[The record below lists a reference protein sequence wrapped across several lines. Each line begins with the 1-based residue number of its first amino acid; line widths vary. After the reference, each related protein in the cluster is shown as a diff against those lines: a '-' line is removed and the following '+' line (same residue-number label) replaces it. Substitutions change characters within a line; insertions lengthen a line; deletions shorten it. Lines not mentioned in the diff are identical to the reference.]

1 MVRGARRRVPRSL
14 LVSAVALGW
23 IGCGGDPL
31 GSEPVGQVSEALT
44 IIRNMTDL
52 RNMAQNLSGNYILA
66 GYITMEPNEPLFVP
80 IGSPFNPFRGTFDG
94 AGFTI
99 SNLRIQTNGGFYTGL
114 FGATD
119 GAVLDRVLLNDVNVS
134 GGSFTGAIVGTM
146 VRTTIRD
153 SWVTGTVSCPTTS
166 PSSWAV
172 GMAVGRAGDFS
183 RVERSQATGTITG
196 RSRTIG
202 GFFGEIVTIGFDDEN
217 GYGPPAKIAEVF
229 TNVNVNPTIPF
240 GGGDV
245 VAGGLVGYVQ
255 GAEIEDINCVGPVRG
270 RGAVGGVV
278 GRAKNDHPDSIQN
291 IITDVV
297 SRGSVTA
304 VGSSPA
310 GPIGSWIGFA
320 PRCIA
325 FYDLSTDSGTPAPTN
340 DIWCNAG
347 FGSLELKAPHQD
359 PLNPSN
365 WATRDVGMFHKAT
378 QITQEMIDNDGW
390 EQCQLSSGSDGDWGF
405 GTCGDTEGW
414 AWSLNTDSQYN
425 TLVRIPNP
433 DVQPK

>member
-1 MVRGARRRVPRSL
+1 MTQSKGNRHMVRGARRRVPRSL
-14 LVSAVALGW
+14 FVSAVALGW
-23 IGCGGDPL
+23 IGCGGEPL

-119 GAVLDRVLLNDVNVS
+119 GAALDRILLNNVNVS

-153 SWVTGTVSCPTTS
+153 SWVTGTVSCPTSS

-196 RSRTIG
+196 RASTIG

-255 GAEIEDINCVGPVRG
+255 GAEIEDIN
-270 RGAVGGVV
+270 
-278 GRAKNDHPDSIQN
+278 
-291 IITDVV
+291 
-297 SRGSVTA
+297 
-304 VGSSPA
+304 
-310 GPIGSWIGFA
+310 
-320 PRCIA
+320 
-325 FYDLSTDSGTPAPTN
+325 
-340 DIWCNAG
+340 
-347 FGSLELKAPHQD
+347 
-359 PLNPSN
+359 
-365 WATRDVGMFHKAT
+365 
-378 QITQEMIDNDGW
+378 
-390 EQCQLSSGSDGDWGF
+390 
-405 GTCGDTEGW
+405 
-414 AWSLNTDSQYN
+414 
-425 TLVRIPNP
+425 
-433 DVQPK
+433 